1 MTRILSAK
9 IFAVSVLVAILFC
22 PEFSVGQKAKAG
34 HVLTTDE
41 AKIVKK
47 DAATLFISTDYKG
60 ALAGYKDLVKAD
72 PSNVDY
78 NYRLGVCYLMTN
90 VDKTA
95 ALDYLDKGKT
105 SKDAKKDLSFYM
117 GLANMYKMNWDAAIE
132 GFQSFKQA
140 NAGKPMKDFLPTDRM
155 IEMCK
160 NGKELSATKVN
171 VTFTNM
177 GKGINTPFEEYNPF
191 VSADNKELVF
201 TSRRKGNIG
210 GFIEDLGIYTSDLY
224 WCVWKD
230 TIWSKPKGL
239 GGIVNSE
246 WDEESVGLSAL
257 GDQLFIYFDN
267 VEAFA
272 DLGIASIK
280 GKTWQKPVMMP
291 ELFNSKQY
299 EGGACTSLDGSVII
313 FSSNRK
319 DALGGND
326 LWIVEKEKSGEWGAV
341 TNLGSVINTKY
352 DEESPF
358 LTMDGKTLYFSSKG
372 HNSMGGYDLFKSLK
386 DPATGKWG
394 APVNL
399 GMPINDADDNSF
411 FSLTGDGRFAYF
423 SALMKGGFGDRDIWK
438 IEYNDTTDHPFQTLI
453 TGNVSSTTG
462 TRIELTKVTLTN
474 KADQSV
480 LVYKPNTTTNAFIL
494 SAAPGEYSLS
504 VEGYNFAPYT
514 EDISVRNEFPPKEM
528 NKQIAVTSTK

>member
-1 MTRILSAK
+1 MTRFLHAK
-9 IFAVSVLVAILFC
+9 ILAVPVLMALLC
-22 PEFSVGQKAKAG
+22 PSLSYGQKAKAG

-47 DAATLFISTDYKG
+47 DAATLFVSTDYKG
-60 ALAGYKDLVKAD
+60 ALPAYKDLVKAD
-72 PSNVDY
+72 PGNPDY

-90 VDKTA
+90 VDKKA
-95 ALDYLDKGKT
+95 ALACLEKGKT
-105 SKDAKKDLSFYM
+105 SKDAKKDLAFYM
-117 GLANMYKMNWDAAIE
+117 GMANMYNLNWDAAIE
-132 GFQSFKQA
+132 SFQSYKQSSA
-140 NAGKPMKDFLPTDRM
+140 NKPMKDFLPTDRL
-155 IEMCK
+155 IEMCN
-160 NGKELSATKVN
+160 NGKQLCATKVN

-177 GKGINTPFEEYNPF
+177 GKGINTPYEEYNPF
-191 VSADNKELVF
+191 ISADNKVLIF

-291 ELFNSKQY
+291 ELINSKQY

-326 LWIVEKEKSGEWGAV
+326 LWMVQKEKSGEWGPV

-352 DEESPF
+352 DEESPY
-358 LTMDGKTLYFSSKG
+358 LTMDGNTLYFSSKG
-372 HNSMGGYDLFKSLK
+372 HNSMGGYDLFKSQK
-386 DPATGKWG
+386 DPATGKWT

-399 GMPINDADDNSF
+399 GYPINDPDDNSF
-411 FSLTGDGRFAYF
+411 FSITGDGRYAYI
-423 SALMKGGFGDRDIWK
+423 SALMKDGYGDRDIYRM
-438 IEYNDTTDHPFQTLI
+438 EYNDTTDHPFRSVI
-453 TGNVSSTTG
+453 TGTVSSSIG
-462 TRIELTKVTLTN
+462 GRIELTKVTLTN
-474 KADQSV
+474 KADQSA
-480 LVYKPNTTTNAFIL
+480 LVYKPNTATNAFIL
-494 SAAPGEYSLS
+494 NAAPGEYTLS
-504 VEGYNFAPYT
+504 VEGYNFAPYN
-514 EDISVRNEFPPKEM
+514 EDITVGTEFPPVEI
-528 NKQIAVTSTK
+528 NKKIAVTSTK